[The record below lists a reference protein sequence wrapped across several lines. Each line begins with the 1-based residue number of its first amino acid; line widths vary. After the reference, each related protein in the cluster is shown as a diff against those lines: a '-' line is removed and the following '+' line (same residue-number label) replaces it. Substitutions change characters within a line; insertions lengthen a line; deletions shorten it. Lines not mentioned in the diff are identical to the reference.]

1 MCSEWWNTAM
11 VQKSRKSGKVSEP
24 IVAVNPI
31 YRYYFLYEPYRR
43 KVNVSKNLYRL
54 LHLIYVRVFRVGDL
68 TKLRNIGG
76 DISVFVNL

>member
-31 YRYYFLYEPYRR
+31 YRYYFLWGALSSEGKYL
-43 KVNVSKNLYRL
+43 K
-54 LHLIYVRVFRVGDL
+54 IF
-68 TKLRNIGG
+68 I
-76 DISVFVNL
+76 